1 MNNGKLKYPDEVIEF
16 VKENYGEYGL
26 TMLPIINEKFGIN
39 MTRDYL
45 LGLAYNRL
53 HLKSYHTMDTD
64 YTKEEESWMVD
75 NIYSY
80 KTLKEFVED
89 YNKTFPRINRTYK
102 AMGVKLRKMG
112 LSTKL
117 IRKEELD
124 WLRENGPYHTAKALS
139 DMHNKVFQKQRT
151 RKSIISMAKAYG
163 IKIFTD
169 KDSRIIHYNKS
180 DNKKVCE
187 VGHVRLEK
195 GDEYIK
201 VVKNSSSD
209 IIPRK
214 DMWIKRT
221 RYEYERQYGVKPGK
235 WECVIQLDGDKTNY
249 SKENLYL
256 VPNYINGYIL
266 QYLGKLI
273 KDQPELNKAHILRF
287 EVEKAI
293 KDYEKK
299 NKNFKEW
306 RKNMNEYDPVNEG
319 GKE

>member
-1 MNNGKLKYPDEVIEF
+1 MSGKPKYPKEVYDFI
-16 VKENYGEYGL
+16 KENYGEYGL
-26 TMLPIINEKFGIN
+26 ALLPVINEKFGIE

-45 LGLAYNRL
+45 LRHAYMVL
-53 HLKSYHTMDTD
+53 HLKSYKVPEENYTEEEKEWIKENRLL
-64 YTKEEESWMVD
+64 YKSTKELCDAFNNKFTRIHRTSNSMRAQLERIGVTMEIKGTKAEVEWLRK
-75 NIYSY
+75 NAPFYPL
-80 KTLKEFVED
+80 KTLV
-89 YNKTFPRINRTYK
+89 
-102 AMGVKLRKMG
+102 
-112 LSTKL
+112 
-117 IRKEELD
+117 
-124 WLRENGPYHTAKALS
+124 
-139 DMHNKVFQKQRT
+139 DMHNSVFTRQRT
-151 RKSIISMAKAYG
+151 KASLGSIASTHG
-163 IKIFTD
+163 IKLFSD
-169 KDSRIIHYNKS
+169 KDAYFDYTQNNNS
-180 DNKKVCE
+180 KVAE
-187 VGHVRLEK
+187 VGHIRLEK

-201 VVKNSSSD
+201 VAKSSSD
-209 IIPRK
+209 NKIARK

-221 RYEYERQYGVKPGK
+221 RYEYEKAYGVKPKK

-249 SKENLYL
+249 AKENLYL

>member
-1 MNNGKLKYPDEVIEF
+1 
-16 VKENYGEYGL
+16 
-26 TMLPIINEKFGIN
+26 
-39 MTRDYL
+39 
-45 LGLAYNRL
+45 
-53 HLKSYHTMDTD
+53 
-64 YTKEEESWMVD
+64 
-75 NIYSY
+75 
-80 KTLKEFVED
+80 
-89 YNKTFPRINRTYK
+89 
-102 AMGVKLRKMG
+102 
-112 LSTKL
+112 
-117 IRKEELD
+117 
-124 WLRENGPYHTAKALS
+124 
-139 DMHNKVFQKQRT
+139 
-151 RKSIISMAKAYG
+151 MAKAYG

-180 DNKKVCE
+180 DNKKVRE

-299 NKNFKEW
+299 NKDFKKW
-306 RKNMNEYDPVNEG
+306 RKSMDGYDPANEGVNE
-319 GKE
+319 